1 LPCSG
6 ESVADLP
13 QSCRIKVARI
23 GAQPFGE
30 ELMRFELKS
39 MLAAGCLLAASALSA
54 AAFEAV
60 TVEPAELREGPA
72 WEFAPIV
79 DLPPG
84 SIVEVLNCDRRWCE
98 VGIEDY
104 DGFLPR
110 GVLDLGT
117 YQPPIYL
124 FPPLIAQPSLWH
136 GRYYS
141 RDHYRYE
148 SRARWRDREGRRIY
162 VLPGRVQ
169 PRPLPPPLIRRVRP
183 GEPVRPGVVPGGP
196 QRRDIQQPRDRA
208 TPRPGQPPAP
218 RVMPPQQTQPR
229 PQPGQIQPQPR
240 PQVQPRPQPAP
251 VQRQAPPPGA
261 PRAAPA
267 PAPQRAVPPPAEK
280 QKQKQKQPGTQ

>member
-1 LPCSG
+1 
-6 ESVADLP
+6 
-13 QSCRIKVARI
+13 
-23 GAQPFGE
+23 
-30 ELMRFELKS
+30 MRFELKS
-39 MLAAGCLLAASALSA
+39 VLAAGCLLAASALSA

-136 GRYYS
+136 GCYYS
-141 RDHYRYE
+141 RDHYRW
-148 SRARWRDREGRRIY
+148 RARWRDREGRRSMY
-162 VLPGRVQ
+162 CLSACNRGR
-169 PRPLPPPLIRRVRP
+169 RR
-183 GEPVRPGVVPGGP
+183 
-196 QRRDIQQPRDRA
+196 RR
-208 TPRPGQPPAP
+208 
-218 RVMPPQQTQPR
+218 
-229 PQPGQIQPQPR
+229 
-240 PQVQPRPQPAP
+240 
-251 VQRQAPPPGA
+251 
-261 PRAAPA
+261 
-267 PAPQRAVPPPAEK
+267 
-280 QKQKQKQPGTQ
+280 